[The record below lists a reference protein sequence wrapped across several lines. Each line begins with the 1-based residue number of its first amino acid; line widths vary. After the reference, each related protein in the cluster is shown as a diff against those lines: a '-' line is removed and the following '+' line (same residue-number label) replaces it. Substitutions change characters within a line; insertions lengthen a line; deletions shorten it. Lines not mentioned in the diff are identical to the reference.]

1 MSGHTIKGIP
11 LIQASA
17 LSLITL
23 SVIYP
28 FSALA
33 DNRPELNTEQMCSQ
47 VGHIELAALT
57 PADREA
63 YLLAQA
69 DNTLY
74 QVWEI
79 AEKVSTGSTY
89 HLTEKNQLTLQLI
102 CEGGFAPAEEKYAVQ
117 DAFDHWQ
124 HNQPFTFDLCQY
136 ITSGVGSAF
145 CANRFAGEQHIER
158 KQRQETAI
166 RQLSVSQQQTIKN
179 AVRMAEDFFEH
190 RAMHEELHGGSSH
203 TAFRIESVANQ
214 NDRYLSQIL
223 DTLAGSQPEDIPS
236 LDEADSTL
244 SQTYDHL
251 IQRLKMGPIEDFN
264 LEVTAQDVES
274 VQRAWLI
281 YREQTAMML
290 ASLNTNLTIQ
300 DWLGVLTAERNR
312 QLSEML
318 EYMDLDKR

>member
-11 LIQASA
+11 FIQASA
-17 LSLITL
+17 LSLMTL

-33 DNRPELNTEQMCSQ
+33 GSHPELSTEQMCSQ
-47 VGHIELAALT
+47 VGHLQPASLT
-57 PADREA
+57 SEDREA

-79 AEKVSTGSTY
+79 AETVSAGSTY
-89 HLTEKNQLTLQLI
+89 PLTEKNQLTLQLI

-124 HNQPFTFDLCQY
+124 NQQPFTFDLCQY

-145 CANRFAGEQHIER
+145 CANRFAGEQQIER
-158 KQRQETAI
+158 KQRQDSAI
-166 RQLSVSQQQTIKN
+166 QQLSVSQQQVVKN

-190 RAMHEELHGGSSH
+190 RAMHEELHSGSSS

-223 DTLAGSQPEDIPS
+223 DALAGSQPEDIPA

-244 SQTYDHL
+244 SQTYDNL
-251 IQRLKMGPIEDFN
+251 IQRLKIGPIEDFS

-274 VQRAWLI
+274 VQRAWLV
-281 YREQTAMML
+281 YRDQTAMML
-290 ASLNTNLTIQ
+290 ASLNPNLTVQ
-300 DWLGVLTAERNR
+300 DWLGILTAERNR
-312 QLSEML
+312 QLSEIL
-318 EYMDLDKR
+318 EYMDVNKH